1 MIICVHILL
10 YLRNICMQRN
20 QRFSANA
27 LKARGDF
34 IILELWV
41 KESERLNGALGNAI
55 KHGFLEHAYVE
66 RS

>member
-1 MIICVHILL
+1 
-10 YLRNICMQRN
+10 MQRN

-34 IILELWV
+34 IILQLWV

-55 KHGFLEHAYVE
+55 KHSFWNMHMLRGLKIH
-66 RS
+66 

>member
-1 MIICVHILL
+1 
-10 YLRNICMQRN
+10 MQRN

-41 KESERLNGALGNAI
+41 KESARLNGALGNAI